1 MARYL
6 LIGQGMKKDI
16 TKKLTLNAVVVRK
29 LQQDLTLEQLKQV
42 VGGATCDGSS
52 GSRAGMC

>member
-1 MARYL
+1 
-6 LIGQGMKKDI
+6 MKKDI